1 MAKIILNDLENLTN
15 DTSVI
20 NSINSNNYLIEAS
33 FENTLSR
40 DGTSP
45 NQMQADLD
53 MNSYRILNLPAA
65 SSATEP
71 VRYAEWSPTGFPGDI
86 TEEGRNLIRSTVT
99 ADTSGNVSGIANIEL
114 PYTTSAS
121 QTGIITKNG
130 SRFIHDFNYGNNGTV
145 ILDGY
150 NTFVGLGSGN
160 FTAGNTALAT
170 YEASY
175 NTGVGSNTLQSNTT
189 GLSNVACGA
198 NSLRSNTT
206 GYSNVSVGREALV
219 SNTTGIENS
228 AIGTFALY
236 SNTTGSSNTAS
247 GGSALESNTTG
258 YENVANGNE
267 ALFNN
272 TTGIQN
278 TAIGSYALWSNTS
291 GNYNTASGLSSLES
305 NTIGD
310 GNVANGFEALRSNT
324 TGTNNSALGYNAL
337 YNNTT
342 GSGNIGI
349 GFVNSA
355 GTYAPVFNPT
365 TENNRLVMGHTGITN
380 AYVQVAWTVVSDER
394 DKTEI
399 EPLDI
404 GLEFVRELQPKSF
417 KFRVS
422 RDSEETVGRKRYGLL
437 AQDVLSLEGNNPVI
451 IDDEDPNKLKYC
463 GESLIPVLVR
473 AIQEL
478 SDKIDALERS

>member
-1 MAKIILNDLENLTN
+1 MAKITLNDLENLTN

-20 NSINSNNYLIEAS
+20 NSINNNNALIEAS

-86 TEEGRNLIRSTVT
+86 TEAGRNLIRSTVT

-114 PYTTSAS
+114 PHTTHAS

-130 SRFIHDFNYGNNGTV
+130 SRFIHNFNYGNNGT
-145 ILDGY
+145 IITEGY
-150 NTFVGLGSGN
+150 NTFVGFNSGN
-160 FTAGNTALAT
+160 FTAGSTAT
-170 YEASY
+170 NVYQASY
-175 NTGVGSNTLQSNTT
+175 NVGIGCLTLTTNTIGFYNTAVGAYSLFSNTT
-189 GLSNVACGA
+189 GDHNAACGTY
-198 NSLRSNTT
+198 SLFSNTT
-206 GYSNVSVGREALV
+206 GNSNVALGYGSLLSNTTGNYNVAIGREALV
-219 SNTTGIENS
+219 NSTTGIENS
-228 AIGTFALY
+228 AIGTFALH
-236 SNTTGSSNTAS
+236 SNTV
-247 GGSALESNTTG
+247 GGR
-258 YENVANGNE
+258 NVANGAS
-267 ALFNN
+267 ALF
-272 TTGIQN
+272 
-278 TAIGSYALWSNTS
+278 
-291 GNYNTASGLSSLES
+291 
-305 NTIGD
+305 
-310 GNVANGFEALRSNT
+310 SNT
-324 TGTNNSALGYNAL
+324 TGTNNSALGYLAL

-342 GSGNIGI
+342 GNGNIGI

-355 GTYAPVFNPT
+355 GTYAPVFDPT

-463 GESLIPVLVR
+463 GESLVPVLVR